1 MATRPRA
8 LEMGFY
14 SRYLEG
20 YLRQFDRTRILP
32 IVFEEAVSERGEVRR
47 DLAGFLGISQE
58 RFSDTIDRVNP
69 STVPRFRS
77 LSSFAVKIGR
87 RLRRHHLESLV
98 DVAGRLGLRRLL
110 TSGSRV
116 PRLDPGLKRELSQ
129 MYAEEFEELERSW
142 GVDLSSWR
150 DRTSIAGSGVPD
162 ASEIRGST

>member
-1 MATRPRA
+1 
-8 LEMGFY
+8 MGFY

-20 YLRQFDRTRILP
+20 YLRRVDRSRILP
-32 IVFEEAVSERGEVRR
+32 IVFEEAVSDHSEVRR
-47 DLAGFLGISQE
+47 DLAGFLGISEE
-58 RFSDTIDRVNP
+58 RFPDATDRVNP

-77 LSSFAVKIGR
+77 LSSFAVKTGR

-116 PRLDPGLKRELSQ
+116 PPLDPELKRELSQ
-129 MYAEEFEELERSW
+129 MYAGEFEELERSW
-142 GVDLSSWR
+142 SIDLGPWR
-150 DRTSIAGSGVPD
+150 DRASIAESGVPD